1 MRIYIFCFGKGCN
14 ISLGVR
20 KWECTCKD
28 LEWGGVGLLKYG
40 ISIYCNFIL
49 IRPCLWPGKAHL
61 ELSEVGVILH
71 IPPAQGH

>member
-1 MRIYIFCFGKGCN
+1 MQGFGVG
-14 ISLGVR
+14 
-20 KWECTCKD
+20 
-28 LEWGGVGLLKYG
+28 GGVGLLKYG